1 MTCFSIRPTDSD
13 RATPQ
18 APASGDDPG
27 LVRTSPGQM
36 GRAASLRAPDA
47 CPCVAHYP
55 TGDFRIIDAVGA
67 RAHVTMVAG
76 LLSDGE
82 QVGRHGLAKPVSIS
96 SCRPRS

>member
-1 MTCFSIRPTDSD
+1 MTCFSIRPTDSV

-18 APASGDDPG
+18 APASGDPG

-55 TGDFRIIDAVGA
+55 TGDFRIVDAVGA

-82 QVGRHGLAKPVSIS
+82 QVGRQRARKARVDFFV
-96 SCRPRS
+96 